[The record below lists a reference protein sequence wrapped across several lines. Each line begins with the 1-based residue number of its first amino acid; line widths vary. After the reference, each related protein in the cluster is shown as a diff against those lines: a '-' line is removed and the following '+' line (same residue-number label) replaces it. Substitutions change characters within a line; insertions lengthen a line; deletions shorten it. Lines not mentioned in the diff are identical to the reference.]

1 MTVAAGVGADEDRVV
16 TVEHLRKSYR
26 VGHRMLRAVDDVSFS
41 ILRGET
47 FGLVG
52 ESGSGKSTIARCVLR
67 MTSIDGGTVR
77 YRGADVYAMS
87 AGVLRQARRRMQ
99 VVFQDPYSSLNR
111 SHDVEG
117 IVGSPLAAYHVG
129 SREAR
134 RSRVADLLEM
144 VGISPQL
151 ARRRPASCRG
161 VRRNVS
167 PSHVLSR

>member
-1 MTVAAGVGADEDRVV
+1 M
-16 TVEHLRKSYR
+16 S
-26 VGHRMLRAVDDVSFS
+26 
-41 ILRGET
+41 RGQ
-47 FGLVG
+47 
-52 ESGSGKSTIARCVLR
+52 GSQPCARCVLR

-77 YRGADVYAMS
+77 YGGADVYAMS
-87 AGVLRQARRRMQ
+87 ASVLRQARRRMQ

-144 VGISPQL
+144 VGPISPQL
-151 ARRRPASCRG
+151 ARRRPLRRAFRG
-161 VRRNVS
+161 QAQRVAIARALALEPELIVLDEGRVGSGCVGAGPDYEPSAAVAGRTRIDVS
-167 PSHVLSR
+167 LHLP